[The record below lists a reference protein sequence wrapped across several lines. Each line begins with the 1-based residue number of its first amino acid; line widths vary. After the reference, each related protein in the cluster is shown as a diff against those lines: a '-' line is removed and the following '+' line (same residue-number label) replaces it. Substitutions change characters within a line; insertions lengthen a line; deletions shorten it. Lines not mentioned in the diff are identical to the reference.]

1 MFLTALPHRPIRRAG
16 PFVVSAAVLLSGC
29 AAYHPLPLPR
39 SAPLAPSLAAL
50 RHPPG
55 PAPGPLLSVQDVAR
69 LALANNP
76 GLRAARAQLPLA
88 RARLIAARILP
99 NPQASAGLTPVIAG
113 PAGSTGW
120 SLGLSEDLQAL
131 LTRPA
136 RTEAARATARG
147 VAASLL
153 WQEWQVIAKARLL
166 AVDLIEG
173 NREQNLLAAARRL
186 LARRYAV
193 TAQAVTQGNASL
205 ATVAPDLA
213 ALAAADRQE
222 ANLARL
228 QQQRRHQLAAL
239 LGLAPGATL
248 PLTRHPRL
256 PPLPPLP
263 DIPSHRPD
271 LLALRYGYQAA
282 DARLRA
288 AILAQFPRL
297 SIGFVGASDTSN
309 VRTLGPQITL
319 DLPIFDRNQGNIAI
333 ARASRR
339 QLRAEYIARLQTA
352 EGQAKALEAEIHLT
366 RRQLRRAHT
375 QMLRATTIAA
385 AATRAW
391 QAGNL
396 SERAYVDF
404 VTARIA
410 AERQALALRQTLL
423 DQRIALATLT
433 GAGMP
438 RMQVRA

>member
-1 MFLTALPHRPIRRAG
+1 MLPTASPRRPTRRAG
-16 PFVVSAAVLLSGC
+16 PLVLCAAALLSGC

-39 SAPLAPSLAAL
+39 TAPLAPSLAAL
-50 RHPPG
+50 RVPPG
-55 PAPGPLLSVQDVAR
+55 PPLAPRLTVQDVAR

-76 GLRAARAQLPLA
+76 GLRAARARLPLA

-99 NPQASAGLTPVIAG
+99 NPQASAGLAPVIAG
-113 PAGSTGW
+113 PASATGW
-120 SLGLSEDLQAL
+120 SLGLSEDLQTL

-136 RTEAARATARG
+136 RTEAARAAARG
-147 VAASLL
+147 VAANLL
-153 WQEWQVIAKARLL
+153 WQEWQVIAEARLL

-173 NREQNLLAAARRL
+173 NRQQHLLAAARRL
-186 LARRYAV
+186 LARRYAA
-193 TAQAVTQGNASL
+193 TSRAVAQGNASL
-205 ATVAPDLA
+205 ATAAPDLA
-213 ALAAADRQE
+213 ALAAADRQ
-222 ANLARL
+222 AATLARL
-228 QQQRRHQLAAL
+228 QQRRRHQLAAL
-239 LGLAPGATL
+239 LGLAPGTAL

-256 PPLPPLP
+256 PKLPPLP
-263 DIPSHRPD
+263 DIPTHRPD

-297 SIGFVGASDTSN
+297 NIGLVGASDTSD

-333 ARASRR
+333 ARATRR
-339 QLRAEYIARLQTA
+339 QLRAEYITRLQTA
-352 EGQAKALEAEIHLT
+352 EGQARALEAEIRLT
-366 RRQLRRAHT
+366 TRQLRRAHT
-375 QMLRATTIAA
+375 QLRRATTIAA

-404 VTARIA
+404 ITARIA
-410 AERQALALRQTLL
+410 AQRQTLALRQTLL

-438 RMQVRA
+438 RMQVQA